1 MSKTPFDIPSS
12 AEIRKLSIAQLN
24 ELAARIRGCLIEVT
38 SVNGGH
44 LASSLG
50 AVELILALHR
60 VYDFP
65 TDRLVF
71 DVGHQSYAHKL
82 ITERPAGFE
91 TLRTYRGLSGFP
103 RRAESPFD
111 IHDAGHASDSLSI
124 ALGLALARD
133 LNGGSERIVTLI
145 GDASLSG
152 GLAFEALNQIG
163 HLGIDMTIVL
173 NDNEMSISR
182 SVGALS
188 LYLGRARVSKPYTTL
203 RDTVEGRVSS
213 AGRVG
218 RFLVNAG
225 ETAKDSFKKL
235 MVPGTFFEDMGIV
248 YIGPIDGHNIGAISK
263 ALRLSQK
270 TSGPVLIHAV
280 TQKGRGYAPAEM
292 QPDVFHGVGCY
303 DPNTGDFKSS
313 LASAPTFTSVFSR
326 ALLEEAR
333 RDPRIVAIT
342 AAMTDGTGLAPFRE
356 ELPERFVDVGIAEEH
371 AVALAGGLALGGKLP
386 VVAIYSTFLQR
397 AFDQIV
403 IDVALQ
409 EQHVVFCVDRAG
421 LVGEDGST
429 HHGLFDLA
437 YLRSIP
443 GMRVMAPADREQ
455 LADALHTALAL
466 DGGPVALRYP
476 RGEAPGPQGFREDPA
491 PRMLPVGKATRI
503 REGGDVS
510 LLAVG
515 RMVGPA
521 LEAAAS
527 LAERGIEAAVYNM
540 LWVKPI
546 DEAAVR
552 EAAAAPLV
560 VTLEEGTVVGGF
572 GAAVLEA
579 LARASVAVV
588 PMGVDGDAAAVA
600 ADAAAVATADAAA
613 VATADAPTAPPP
625 QTRVLN
631 VGVPDGFV
639 SHGCIEQ
646 LFEELGLTGPQ
657 IAERIGHV
665 LTREDQAD

>member
-1 MSKTPFDIPSS
+1 MPGPLSDIPPS
-12 AEIRKLSIAQLN
+12 AALRELGAAELN
-24 ELAARIRGCLIEVT
+24 EVAARIRKRLIEVT

-71 DVGHQSYAHKL
+71 DVGHQAYAHKL
-82 ITERPAGFE
+82 ITERSAAFE
-91 TLRTYRGLSGFP
+91 TLRTWRGLSGFP
-103 RRAESPFD
+103 RRGESPFD
-111 IHDAGHASDSLSI
+111 THDAGHASDSLSI

-133 LNGGSERIVTLI
+133 LNGSPEHVVALI

-152 GLAFEALNQIG
+152 GMAFEALNQIG
-163 HLGIDMTIVL
+163 HLGADMTIVL

-188 LYLGRARVSKPYTTL
+188 LYLGKARTSKSYTTL
-203 RDTVEGRVSS
+203 RDTVEGRMSS
-213 AGRVG
+213 AGRLG

-225 ETAKDSFKKL
+225 EMAKGSFKKL
-235 MVPGTFFEDMGIV
+235 VVPGTFFEDMGIV
-248 YIGPIDGHNIGAISK
+248 YIGPIDGHNIEAVSE
-263 ALRLSQK
+263 ALRVARK
-270 TSGPVLIHAV
+270 AAGPVIIHAV

-303 DPNTGDFKSS
+303 DPSTGNLKGKA
-313 LASAPTFTSVFSR
+313 ASAPSYTSVFSQV
-326 ALLEEAR
+326 LLEEAR
-333 RDPRIVAIT
+333 CNPDIVAIT
-342 AAMTDGTGLAPFRE
+342 AAMTDGTGLASFRDAFA
-356 ELPERFVDVGIAEEH
+356 ERFFDVGIAEEH

-386 VVAIYSTFLQR
+386 VVAVYSTFLQR
-397 AFDQIV
+397 ALDQAV

-443 GMRVMAPADREQ
+443 GMRIMAPASREQ
-455 LADALHTALAL
+455 LEDALHTALAL
-466 DGGPVALRYP
+466 KGGPVALRYP
-476 RGEAPGPQGFREDPA
+476 RGEAPEQHEQETAGADRAPQL
-491 PRMLPVGKATRI
+491 LPVGTATRL
-503 REGGDVS
+503 REGTDVS

-515 RMVGPA
+515 RMVAPA
-521 LEAAAS
+521 LEAARL

-540 LWVKPI
+540 LWVKPV
-546 DEAAVR
+546 DVDAVLQ
-552 EAAAAPLV
+552 AAAAPLV

-572 GAAVLEA
+572 GSAVLEA
-579 LARASVAVV
+579 LARASAE
-588 PMGVDGDAAAVA
+588 G
-600 ADAAAVATADAAA
+600 
-613 VATADAPTAPPP
+613 APPRP
-625 QTRVLN
+625 PARILN
-631 VGVPDGFV
+631 IGVPDGFV
-639 SHGCIEQ
+639 GHGSIGQ
-646 LFEELGLTGPQ
+646 LFEELGLTAPQ
-657 IAERIGHV
+657 IAERIDRV
-665 LTREDQAD
+665 LKREDQAD